1 MRELTEAL
9 TMDITE
15 IAQAVGVTARTVKT
29 WIAGTRKPAER
40 NRIKLA
46 RLVSIAHREHSS
58 AEGRRW
64 SQRRDALLSAA
75 KLALMSADER
85 AIWERDGER
94 LRAQFATPATAAP
107 AKPKPSF
114 AAMRDGF
121 AAANERYN
129 AERAGQLT
137 LI

>member
-9 TMDITE
+9 AMDITE
-15 IAQAVGVTARTVKT
+15 IAQAVEVTARTVKT

-85 AIWERDGER
+85 AIWERNGER
-94 LRAQFATPATAAP
+94 LRAQFATPVAAP
-107 AKPKPSF
+107 VKPKPSF
-114 AAMRDGF
+114 ASMRDGF